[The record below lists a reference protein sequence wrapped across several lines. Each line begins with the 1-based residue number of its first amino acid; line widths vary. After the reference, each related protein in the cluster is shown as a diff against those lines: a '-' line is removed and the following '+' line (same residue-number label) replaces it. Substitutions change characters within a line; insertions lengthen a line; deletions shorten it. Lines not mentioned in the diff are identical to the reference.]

1 MTAEIAILN
10 KSAVALAADSAV
22 TLNINGE
29 KKIYPSANK
38 LFMLSKY
45 HPVGIMVF
53 GNANFMSVSW
63 ETIIKHYRQRLGVEK
78 FANLKDYALDFL
90 DFLESS
96 KLFPESEQESFYR
109 NGVYSY
115 FNLIKED
122 ILKEIKKLFEP
133 EQCEVA
139 ILPEKKIKEVISSQI
154 KKHCDDLKSKEP
166 IPGTGN
172 IGDDAKLVDDFKN
185 HYNKVIKEG
194 MNEIFEKM
202 PLTNSDKKRLTEIA
216 VNLFFRDIT
225 LRSNSGVVISGF
237 GDADIF
243 PCLESL
249 VLEGIALN
257 RLKYI
262 VRKSV
267 GIDFDLRA
275 CIMPF
280 AQSEMVCSFME
291 GIDPNFQKFMIH
303 ELMKIFN
310 IYSKSIVKSLSTV
323 QKEEHTENT
332 LIEINN
338 EIIKMYLKGLEKI
351 SRENFT
357 NPIINIVASL
367 PKVELAEMAES
378 LVNITRFK
386 RKISSEAETVGG
398 PIDVAVISKDDGF
411 IWIKRKH
418 YFKPE
423 LNQHFFYNYYKETE
437 NEQKQ

>member
-63 ETIIKHYRQRLGVEK
+63 ETIIKHYRQKLGEEK

-90 DFLESS
+90 NFLESS
-96 KLFPESEQESFYR
+96 KLFPESEQESFYQSS
-109 NGVYSY
+109 VYSY
-115 FNLIKED
+115 YDLIKED
-122 ILKEIKKLFEP
+122 ILKEIKDLFDTNRDETS
-133 EQCEVA
+133 E
-139 ILPEKKIKEVISSQI
+139 IPEKKIKEVISSKI
-154 KKHCDDLKSKEP
+154 KKHYDALKEREP
-166 IPGTGN
+166 ILNTDN
-172 IGDDAKLVDDFKN
+172 KKDDKKTIDNFKK
-185 HYNKVIKEG
+185 HFNKTIEKE
-194 MNEIFEKM
+194 MDKVFEKM
-202 PLTNSDKKRLTEIA
+202 PLSKPDKKNLIEIA
-216 VNLFFRDIT
+216 ICLFFSDLI
-225 LRSNSGVVISGF
+225 SNSHSGVVISGF
-237 GDADIF
+237 GDTDIF
-243 PCLESL
+243 PCLESM
-249 VLEGIALN
+249 VLEGIAFN

-267 GIDFDLRA
+267 KVDFDLRA

-291 GIDPNFQKFMIH
+291 GIDPFFQEFMIQ
-303 ELMKIFN
+303 ELVKIFN
-310 IYSKSIVKSLSTV
+310 IYSKNIVESLGSV
-323 QKEEHTENT
+323 QKEENVERI
-332 LIEINN
+332 LIEIND
-338 EIIKMYLKGLEKI
+338 EIIKMYLKGLKKI
-351 SRENFT
+351 SQENFT

-423 LNQHFFYNYYKETE
+423 LNQHFFYNYYKEKK
-437 NEQKQ
+437 NGQKQ